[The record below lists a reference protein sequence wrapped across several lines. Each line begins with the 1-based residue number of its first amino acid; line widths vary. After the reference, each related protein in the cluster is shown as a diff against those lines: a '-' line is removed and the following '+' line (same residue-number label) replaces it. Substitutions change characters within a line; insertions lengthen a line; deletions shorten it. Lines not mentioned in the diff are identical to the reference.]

1 MKTKL
6 LRFIIAAAILTLLF
20 SCEEFT
26 EVNLPESQLTSETV
40 FKDVSTANAALA
52 DLYAR
57 LRESG
62 LVSGAGNAGTV
73 LMANYSDDM
82 DYYGS
87 GKDTEQFN
95 KHLLLS
101 SNSSLSQLWN
111 DSYAQ
116 LYAAN
121 SLIEGV
127 GNSTEITGESYDRLI
142 GEALFIRAYI
152 HFYLTNLFGEVPYV
166 TSTDYRIN
174 KSITK
179 LSTSQVYA
187 LLLADLSQAE
197 LLLPETYPTMDR
209 VRINKGV
216 LIAFMARVHLYAGNW
231 SDAEHYATATIDN
244 EDYIWQPDLGA
255 AFLKDSSS
263 IIWALHPGVAG
274 LNTKDAVSF
283 AIYDGLPFKPTLSNN
298 LYNSFETGDLRKIM
312 WIKTV
317 SDGTQNYHQAFKY
330 QQELYTSSFV
340 EYSILFRLEE
350 QYLIRAEARAHLG
363 NLPAAQGDLN
373 MTRNRAELPDTAA
386 ANKSE
391 LLEAILNERRF
402 EFFTEQS
409 HRWLDLRRTGNAS
422 IVLAPLKAGW
432 RDTDVLLPIPANELI
447 LNSNLQPQNPGY

>member
-1 MKTKL
+1 MKTIL
-6 LRFIIAAAILTLLF
+6 LKFVIASAILALLF

-26 EVNLPESQLTSETV
+26 EVGLPQSQLAGETV
-40 FKDVSTANAALA
+40 FEDASTANAALA

-57 LRESG
+57 LRDSG
-62 LVSGAGNAGTV
+62 VVSGEGNAGTV

-82 DYYGS
+82 DFYGND
-87 GKDTEQFN
+87 KDSEQFN

-101 SNSSLSQLWN
+101 SNSTLSQLWN
-111 DSYAQ
+111 DSYSQ

-127 GNSTEITGESYDRLI
+127 LNSTVITGESYDRLI

-152 HFYLTNLFGEVPYV
+152 HFYLTNLFGEIPYV
-166 TSTDYRIN
+166 TSTDYRLN
-174 KSITK
+174 KSISK
-179 LSTSQVYA
+179 LSQSQVYNR
-187 LLLADLSQAE
+187 LLDDLTQSE
-197 LLLPETYPTMDR
+197 SLLPETYPTMDR
-209 VRINKGV
+209 VRISKGV

-231 SDAEHYATATIDN
+231 SAAELYATATIN
-244 EDYIWQPDLGA
+244 NPDYVWQSDLGA
-255 AFLKDSSS
+255 TFLKNSPS

-274 LNTKDAVSF
+274 LNTKDALSF
-283 AIYDGLPFKPTLSNN
+283 AIYDGPPFKPTLSNN
-298 LYNSFETGDLRKIM
+298 LYDAFETGDLRKAM

-317 SDGTQNYHQAFKY
+317 SDGTQNYYQAFKY
-330 QQELYTSSFV
+330 QQELYTPSFV

-363 NLPAAQGDLN
+363 TIPEAQADLN

-386 ANKSE
+386 SNKSE
-391 LLEAILNERRF
+391 LLAAVLNERRF

-409 HRWLDLRRTGNAS
+409 HRWLDLKRTGNAS
-422 IVLAPLKAGW
+422 PVLGPIKAGW
-432 RDTDVLLPIPANELI
+432 RDTDVLLPIPAHEII